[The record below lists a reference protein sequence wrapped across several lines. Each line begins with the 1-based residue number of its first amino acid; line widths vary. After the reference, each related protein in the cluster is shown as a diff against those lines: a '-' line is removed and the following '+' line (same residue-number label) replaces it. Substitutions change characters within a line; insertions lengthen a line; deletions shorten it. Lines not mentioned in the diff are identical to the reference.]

1 LKQADLMLET
11 ERAHERAVDTGDKAG
26 FLAAYQAL
34 KDFRKA
40 NADYDKINF
49 LGLGGSEKTWEKA
62 SR

>member
-1 LKQADLMLET
+1 
-11 ERAHERAVDTGDKAG
+11 VDTGDKAG